1 MNLFLLL
8 TAMLS
13 ALTGVGRAAEARAL
27 SAVEASQVVA
37 AVRATVPASA
47 RAVAPRPDG
56 YVAPAPLQLDL
67 TMARSFVVHVVPE
80 RRRE

>member
-13 ALTGVGRAAEARAL
+13 ALAGVGRPAERM
-27 SAVEASQVVA
+27 SAGVEASRLVA
-37 AVRATVPASA
+37 VAQAVAPTAVRA
-47 RAVAPRPDG
+47 VAERPDG
-56 YVAPAPLQLDL
+56 YVAPAPLTLDL
-67 TMARSFVVHVVPE
+67 QAMRLVARPITPE

>member
-13 ALTGVGRAAEARAL
+13 ALTGVGRAVDAGAR
-27 SAVEASQVVA
+27 VEASRVVA
-37 AVRATVPASA
+37 VAQAVVPSAASD
-47 RAVAPRPDG
+47 VAPRPDG
-56 YVAPAPLQLDL
+56 YVAPEPLVLDL
-67 TMARSFVVHVVPE
+67 AYARAAAPRVVPE

>member
-13 ALTGVGRAAEARAL
+13 ALAGVGRPTARVQT
-27 SAVEASQVVA
+27 AVEASQVVVVA
-37 AVRATVPASA
+37 QAVVPAA
-47 RAVAPRPDG
+47 QRRVADRPDG
-56 YVAPAPLQLDL
+56 YVAPQPLSLDL
-67 TMARSFVVHVVPE
+67 RTVLSVVRLVTPE